1 MKKFFCAC
9 MLFISCWSFSQE
21 KIQETRLTE
30 EVFRVNL
37 INPGV
42 EYEFPTS
49 DFSTLSTGLG
59 VGYSGVI
66 DELTVSKKTGFK
78 YIIAPFLEV
87 QHKLFYNLNKRKRKD
102 KSIVN
107 NSGNF
112 ITAGLQAKGPSI
124 ADNVERTSDYDF
136 SLGLAWGI
144 QRSYKEKYHL
154 LFHIGPKYFFDTK
167 GNGGFF
173 PILIQLNLGFDL

>member
-1 MKKFFCAC
+1 MRLHVIHKLLEFF
-9 MLFISCWSFSQE
+9 SR

-49 DFSTLSTGLG
+49 DLSTLSTGLG

-112 ITAGLQAKGPSI
+112 ITAGLQAKGHRLQI
-124 ADNVERTSDYDF
+124 M
-136 SLGLAWGI
+136 
-144 QRSYKEKYHL
+144 
-154 LFHIGPKYFFDTK
+154 
-167 GNGGFF
+167 
-173 PILIQLNLGFDL
+173 LNELQITISPLV